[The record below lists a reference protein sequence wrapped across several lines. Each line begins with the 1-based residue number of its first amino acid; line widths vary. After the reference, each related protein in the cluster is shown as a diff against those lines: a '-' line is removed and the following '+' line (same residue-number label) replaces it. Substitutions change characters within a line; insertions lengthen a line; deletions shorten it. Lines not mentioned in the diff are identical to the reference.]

1 MIKHLLA
8 VLTLA
13 LACVLAPEKAVAQL
27 FTTSPEIVQAGTKNL
42 KIYFHAARSG
52 KQNIVEGACAAATS
66 RETEI
71 TLTNVAKASL
81 KELLEDYRDYLR
93 FHNLELW
100 GKNDHRTLAVRRFAR
115 RHDDPK
121 LYTAKCRERSPETVC
136 NIAITLLH
144 QLDYMLY
151 CVIER
156 AKRRFLEEGGIREEM
171 SRARR
176 RKRGF

>member
-1 MIKHLLA
+1 MGNREFIPQHGVYEDWNVYKLSLII
-8 VLTLA
+8 LDIT
-13 LACVLAPEKAVAQL
+13 
-27 FTTSPEIVQAGTKNL
+27 N
-42 KIYFHAARSG
+42 YFANTYLRRTDRTIGQMEQAARSG

-71 TLTNVAKASL
+71 KLTNVAKASL
-81 KELLEDYRDYLR
+81 KE

-100 GKNDHRTLAVRRFAR
+100 DKNDSRTLAVRRFAKI
-115 RHDDPK
+115 HDSSQIYID
-121 LYTAKCRERSPETVC
+121 KCRERSPETIC

-156 AKRRFLEEGGIREEM
+156 AKERFLEQGGIREEM

-176 RKRGF
+176 RRRGS